1 MPEPQPA
8 GVCSASAPAVAVVDG
23 REVLVGTTLT
33 LEEALATLAR
43 GEQPP
48 GLSAEQLRLLEA
60 QALARG

>member
-8 GVCSASAPAVAVVDG
+8 GVCSSSAPAVAVVAG
-23 REVLVGTTLT
+23 RRVLVGTTYT
-33 LEEALATLAR
+33 VEEALAALER

-60 QALARG
+60 LAQELA